1 MTWRNWGDLFE
12 SGPVLIREIFK
23 SELELEDLL
32 CSRFPTDAIEPV
44 AKGELGADSSS
55 RLTALEVNRLECCRA
70 SSNRGGATTDT
81 DIRFCDLTEGR
92 PCLRPERSEYLLSF

>member
-1 MTWRNWGDLFE
+1 MTRRNWGDLFE

-44 AKGELGADSSS
+44 AKGELGADVIQQVNGSGGQPAGMLPSKFKPRRRNHRYRHSVLRSDRRAPLPAS
-55 RLTALEVNRLECCRA
+55 RTQ
-70 SSNRGGATTDT
+70 
-81 DIRFCDLTEGR
+81 
-92 PCLRPERSEYLLSF
+92 